1 MDSISAT
8 QAANDL
14 GTSVPRVLRAAGR
27 LRLRTQPGRLDLSP
41 SQYRKLKRELGVTPR
56 VPGLSRTEVKVLA
69 ALKRAP
75 FGLVSA
81 RAVSSRAGISPTA
94 ASRALTSLKSKRLA
108 RHDPAVV
115 ALGRARKVELWRA
128 NVLHPRWSE
137 LTGSIDRVEFPHRP
151 SSESPR
157 RSSRVPARLRHIFWN
172 VDPSELDSED
182 AGPLIARRL
191 LRSEDPEGLAWG
203 ATHLD
208 GKDWREAARARGL
221 DPAVRAMAL
230 NLANHGRR
238 P

>member
-8 QAANDL
+8 RAATEL
-14 GTSVPRVLRAAGR
+14 GTSVPRVLRAAER
-27 LRLRTQPGRLDLSP
+27 LQIRTQPGRLSLSDG
-41 SQYRKLKRELGVTPR
+41 QYRELKRELGATPA

-94 ASRALTSLKSKRLA
+94 ASKALASLESRRLA
-108 RHDPAVV
+108 RHDPATV

-128 NVLHPRWSE
+128 NLLHPRWNE
-137 LTGSIDRVEFPHRP
+137 LAGPLNQVEIPHR
-151 SSESPR
+151 SSSVNAR
-157 RSSRVPARLRHIFWN
+157 RPPRVPTRLRHLFWN
-172 VDPSELDSED
+172 VGPSRFDREQ
-182 AGPLIARRL
+182 AGPFIARRL

-203 ATHLD
+203 AVHL
-208 GKDWREAARARGL
+208 KKEDWLEAARARGL
-221 DPAVRAMAL
+221 YPATRAMAL
-230 NLANHGRR
+230 NLAEHGRH